1 VTTVRIEVALVSDT
15 SAIVDFLTEVFEVES
30 EPPMDTAVG
39 VLYRIELPGATL
51 KVMVPPNLPSPG
63 PVQSPYEGTGLR
75 YLTLYVD
82 ALERTVERALA
93 RGAELIAG
101 PLDTYPGVRL
111 VLMRDPFGNYMEVVH
126 STIG

>member
-1 VTTVRIEVALVSDT
+1 VTVVRVEVALVSDT
-15 SAIVDFLTEVFEVES
+15 SAIVDFITEVFEVQS

-39 VLYRIELPGATL
+39 VLYRIELRGVTL
-51 KVMVPPNLPSPG
+51 KVMVPPELQSRG

-82 ALERTVERALA
+82 ALEPTVERALV

-101 PLDTYPGVRL
+101 PLDTHPGVRL
-111 VLMRDPFGNYMEVVH
+111 ALMRDPFGNYMEVVH